1 MRACG
6 SSRKVVTRSKEASS
20 SWSPESVLS
29 EGLFFPSFYRSGP
42 QLHLGGHDYFPMD
55 SSQMNGET
63 VQTTVKLDHHVTFPS
78 ETYHLLTAT
87 VNETHATFYQDITLL
102 GVQRIPRPLTDC
114 FSNEAKL
121 LVGDADMEV
130 GQLRFYP
137 DALTPANI
145 EEIFGFG
152 STLADIS
159 TVALLIVLAALALQ
173 LTQTGLRC
181 ARSITYML

>member
-1 MRACG
+1 
-6 SSRKVVTRSKEASS
+6 
-20 SWSPESVLS
+20 
-29 EGLFFPSFYRSGP
+29 
-42 QLHLGGHDYFPMD
+42 
-55 SSQMNGET
+55 MNGET
-63 VQTTVKLDHHVTFPS
+63 VQTTVKLDHHVNFPS

-102 GVQRIPRPLTDC
+102 GVKRIPRPLTDC
-114 FSNEAKL
+114 FSSETRL

-145 EEIFGFG
+145 EEILGFG

-173 LTQTGLRC
+173 LTRTGLRC

>member
-1 MRACG
+1 
-6 SSRKVVTRSKEASS
+6 
-20 SWSPESVLS
+20 
-29 EGLFFPSFYRSGP
+29 
-42 QLHLGGHDYFPMD
+42 MD

-63 VQTTVKLDHHVTFPS
+63 VQTIVTLDHHVNFPS
-78 ETYHLLTAT
+78 ETYHLLTVT

-102 GVQRIPRPLTDC
+102 GVQRIPRPMTDC

-121 LVGDADMEV
+121 LVGDADMEA

-145 EEIFGFG
+145 EEIYGFG

-159 TVALLIVLAALALQ
+159 TVALLIVFAALALQ
-173 LTQTGLRC
+173 LTQTSLRC
-181 ARSITYML
+181 ARSVTYML